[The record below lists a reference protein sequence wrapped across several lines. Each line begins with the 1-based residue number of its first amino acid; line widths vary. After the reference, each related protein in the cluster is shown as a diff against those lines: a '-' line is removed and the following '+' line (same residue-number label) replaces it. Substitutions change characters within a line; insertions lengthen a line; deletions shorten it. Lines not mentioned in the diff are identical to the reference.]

1 MKNILLFLLF
11 MTAASINAQTVLWT
25 DDPEHTRIGFEVKH
39 AGLSFVSG
47 YFSDFDITV
56 RQKNGDC
63 TNTDIRVEVRTASV
77 STGVE
82 ARNKHLRSSDFF
94 DVERFPMMVFKST
107 EMKMLGTDKGEI
119 YGELTLHGITKKV
132 RFDVMLIGRKESPVS
147 GKETAGF
154 RLQGVIRCSD
164 FQLGSKYIPTMIS
177 DTYMLSSTVNSHQG
191 RVNWIYSQKQT
202 ASVSEIFGD
211 TNLIIYSGENP
222 LRDNYI
228 LQTILAWIEKQLIL
242 K

>member
-11 MTAASINAQTVLWT
+11 MTATSINAQTVMWT

-56 RQKNGDC
+56 RQDNGDC

-94 DVERFPMMVFKST
+94 DVERFPIMVFKST
-107 EMKMLGTDKGEI
+107 GMKRMNADRGEI
-119 YGELTLHGITKKV
+119 YGELTLHGITQKV
-132 RFDVMLIGRKESPVS
+132 RFDVMFMGRKESPVS
-147 GKETAGF
+147 GKDTAGF
-154 RLQGVIRCSD
+154 RLQSVIRCSD
-164 FQLGSKYIPTMIS
+164 FQLASKYIPSMIS
-177 DTYMLSSTVNSHQG
+177 DNVRIVVDCEFSPV
-191 RVNWIYSQKQT
+191 
-202 ASVSEIFGD
+202 
-211 TNLIIYSGENP
+211 
-222 LRDNYI
+222 
-228 LQTILAWIEKQLIL
+228 
-242 K
+242 

>member
-11 MTAASINAQTVLWT
+11 MTAASINAQTVMWT

-56 RQKNGDC
+56 RQENGDC

-94 DVERFPMMVFKST
+94 DVERFPMMVFKS
-107 EMKMLGTDKGEI
+107 
-119 YGELTLHGITKKV
+119 
-132 RFDVMLIGRKESPVS
+132 
-147 GKETAGF
+147 
-154 RLQGVIRCSD
+154 
-164 FQLGSKYIPTMIS
+164 
-177 DTYMLSSTVNSHQG
+177 
-191 RVNWIYSQKQT
+191 
-202 ASVSEIFGD
+202 
-211 TNLIIYSGENP
+211 IIHYQ
-222 LRDNYI
+222 I
-228 LQTILAWIEKQLIL
+228 CA
-242 K
+242 

>member
-11 MTAASINAQTVLWT
+11 MTAASINAQTVMWT

-56 RQKNGDC
+56 RQENGDC

-107 EMKMLGTDKGEI
+107 GMKMLGTDKGEI

-132 RFDVMLIGRKESPVS
+132 RFDVMLIGSAV
-147 GKETAGF
+147 
-154 RLQGVIRCSD
+154 
-164 FQLGSKYIPTMIS
+164 
-177 DTYMLSSTVNSHQG
+177 
-191 RVNWIYSQKQT
+191 
-202 ASVSEIFGD
+202 
-211 TNLIIYSGENP
+211 
-222 LRDNYI
+222 LRA
-228 LQTILAWIEKQLIL
+228 L
-242 K
+242 

>member
-11 MTAASINAQTVLWT
+11 MTAASINAQTVMWT

-177 DTYMLSSTVNSHQG
+177 STVNSHQG

>member
-11 MTAASINAQTVLWT
+11 MTAASINAQTVMWT

-56 RQKNGDC
+56 RQENGDC

-107 EMKMLGTDKGEI
+107 GMKMLGTDKGEI
-119 YGELTLHGITKKV
+119 Y
-132 RFDVMLIGRKESPVS
+132 
-147 GKETAGF
+147 
-154 RLQGVIRCSD
+154 
-164 FQLGSKYIPTMIS
+164 
-177 DTYMLSSTVNSHQG
+177 
-191 RVNWIYSQKQT
+191 
-202 ASVSEIFGD
+202 
-211 TNLIIYSGENP
+211 
-222 LRDNYI
+222 
-228 LQTILAWIEKQLIL
+228 
-242 K
+242 

>member
-11 MTAASINAQTVLWT
+11 MTAASINAQTVMWT

-56 RQKNGDC
+56 RQENGDC

-94 DVERFPMMVFKST
+94 DAERFPIMVFKST
-107 EMKMLGTDKGEI
+107 GMKRMNADRGEI
-119 YGELTLHGITKKV
+119 YGELTLHGITQKV
-132 RFDVMLIGRKESPVS
+132 RFDVMFMGRKESPVS

-177 DTYMLSSTVNSHQG
+177 DNVHVVVDCEFSPRQG
-191 RVNWIYSQKQT
+191 ELDI
-202 ASVSEIFGD
+202 
-211 TNLIIYSGENP
+211 
-222 LRDNYI
+222 
-228 LQTILAWIEKQLIL
+228 
-242 K
+242 

>member
-1 MKNILLFLLF
+1 
-11 MTAASINAQTVLWT
+11 MTTTNLNALAAIWK
-25 DDPEHTRIGFEVKH
+25 DDPDHTRIGFEVKH

-56 RQKNGDC
+56 RQENGDC

-107 EMKMLGTDKGEI
+107 GMKMLGTDKGEI

-164 FQLGSKYIPTMIS
+164 FQLGSKYIPTIIS
-177 DTYMLSSTVNSHQG
+177 DNVHVVVDCEFSPGQG
-191 RVNWIYSQKQT
+191 ELDI
-202 ASVSEIFGD
+202 
-211 TNLIIYSGENP
+211 
-222 LRDNYI
+222 
-228 LQTILAWIEKQLIL
+228 
-242 K
+242 

>member
-1 MKNILLFLLF
+1 MENSL
-11 MTAASINAQTVLWT
+11 
-25 DDPEHTRIGFEVKH
+25 
-39 AGLSFVSG
+39 
-47 YFSDFDITV
+47 
-56 RQKNGDC
+56 
-63 TNTDIRVEVRTASV
+63 
-77 STGVE
+77 
-82 ARNKHLRSSDFF
+82 
-94 DVERFPMMVFKST
+94 ST
-107 EMKMLGTDKGEI
+107 EL
-119 YGELTLHGITKKV
+119 LKKV

-177 DTYMLSSTVNSHQG
+177 DNVHVVVDCEFSPR